1 MSWLNRV
8 RKPQRPRKQLLF
20 FSQEEL
26 QNEVFAVVRISWFK
40 SGQVCAV
47 TESVISKYDEEV
59 IAEFSSIVGEALRAG
74 ADVSA
79 LSVVP
84 AKDLGIEPT

>member
-8 RKPQRPRKQLLF
+8 RKPQPPRKQLLF